1 MMCALVVGVLKDAPA
16 VRTSKAGR
24 EFLTA
29 TLRVLTGGERGSLFI
44 DVMAFEAGVVESLRV
59 MKAGAPIA
67 LSGEMTPTTWTA
79 KDGTTRSG
87 WRMTA
92 SAMLTPEMPN
102 KGSGQQMDYAR
113 SIAAA
118 RPASQDSRSVMKLWE
133 GEVGR

>member
-16 VRTSKAGR
+16 LRTSKAGR

-79 KDGTTRSG
+79 KDLTTRSG
-87 WRMTA
+87 WRLTA
-92 SAMLTPEMPN
+92 SAMLTPEMPK
-102 KGSGQQMDYAR
+102 KGSGQMDYAR

-118 RPASQDSRSVMKLWE
+118 RPANQDSRSITKLWE